1 MIVHIADTEKHKL
14 TSFKRLN
21 GADVSESYGIFAAI
35 VTVDNA
41 NSSVRIKGLYDA
53 LHVTTS
59 AIGLSLL
66 YLYIRPSS
74 VDRGAGLRQCLVNA
88 LTGQVESLRKALVR

>member
-41 NSSVRIKGLYDA
+41 NSS
-53 LHVTTS
+53 S
-59 AIGLSLL
+59 
-66 YLYIRPSS
+66 
-74 VDRGAGLRQCLVNA
+74 
-88 LTGQVESLRKALVR
+88 ESKVFTMPCT